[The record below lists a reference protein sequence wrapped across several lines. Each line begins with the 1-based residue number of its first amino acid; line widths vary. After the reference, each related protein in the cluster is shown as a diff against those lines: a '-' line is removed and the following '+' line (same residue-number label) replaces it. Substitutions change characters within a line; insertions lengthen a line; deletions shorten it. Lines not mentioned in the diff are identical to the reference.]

1 MTSFYSAVLIEIV
14 DHEPSGDDIGGEA
27 IMWISRNERG
37 GMDASGTFRSKD
49 ARLADDG
56 HLSDRSFQYEGPAY
70 EATREHEIRVL
81 VYVVSVQGD
90 LYELEALT
98 EPVVV
103 QKVDAAAEPAAV
115 PDRREYQDD

>member
-1 MTSFYSAVLIEIV
+1 MTNFYPAVLIEIV
-14 DHEPSGDDIGGEA
+14 DHEPSGDDIHGEA

-37 GMDASGTFRSKD
+37 GMKASGTFRSKD
-49 ARLADDG
+49 ARLSDDG
-56 HLSDRSFQYEGPAY
+56 HLSDRSFQYEGLAY
-70 EATREHEIRVL
+70 EATKECEIRVL

-103 QKVDAAAEPAAV
+103 QEVDTTDETVAL
-115 PDRREYQDD
+115 PDPLEYRD

>member
-1 MTSFYSAVLIEIV
+1 MPSFRPATLIELI
-14 DHEPSGDDIGGEA
+14 DHEPSGDDINGEA

-49 ARLADDG
+49 ARLDDDG

-81 VYVVSVQGD
+81 VFVVSVQGE

-103 QKVDAAAEPAAV
+103 QKADQDDEPAAV
-115 PDRREYQDD
+115 PDRLEYLD